1 MEFTITAE
9 QQQLVEM
16 VEDFARREVAP
27 LTREM
32 DENQTF
38 LPPEVWRKMADL
50 NLLASYVPEEYGG
63 LGLKAMDILL
73 TRQAWARGGGCLGSL
88 LSWGASDGIGTVG
101 ILKHGTEAQKR
112 KYLPGIISG
121 EKSAVLP

>member
-1 MEFTITAE
+1 LGEIEIQIERRRTAMDFSLTKE
-9 QQQLVEM
+9 QHQLIEM
-16 VEDFARREVAP
+16 VEDFARNEVAP

-38 LPPEVWRKMADL
+38 LRPGVWKKMADL

-63 LGLKAMDILL
+63 LGLSAMDILI

-88 LSWGASDGIGTVG
+88 LS
-101 ILKHGTEAQKR
+101 
-112 KYLPGIISG
+112 
-121 EKSAVLP
+121 